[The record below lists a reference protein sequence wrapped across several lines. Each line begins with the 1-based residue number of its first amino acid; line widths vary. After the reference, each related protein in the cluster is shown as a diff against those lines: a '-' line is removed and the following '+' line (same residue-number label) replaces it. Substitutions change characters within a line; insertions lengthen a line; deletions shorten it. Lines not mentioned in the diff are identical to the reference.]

1 MPESLNEEIRR
12 LNFEDLLWVIFI
24 ILAILDIYADRK
36 QKDYLNT
43 NDITKAK
50 TAKRTY
56 ITIVIITI
64 ILYIYFV
71 ARNYYFLQSSKNTKE
86 EKLESIRF
94 IGSLALL
101 GGSIMLLYYQVNTKI
116 SEGSAIL

>member
-24 ILAILDIYADRK
+24 ILAILDIYADKK
-36 QKDYLNT
+36 QKDYLRQ
-43 NDITKAK
+43 NDIEKAK
-50 TAKRTY
+50 VAKRTY
-56 ITIVIITI
+56 ITIVIITVL
-64 ILYIYFV
+64 LYIYFV
-71 ARNYYFLQSSKNTKE
+71 ARNYYFLKTSNNSE
-86 EKLESIRF
+86 EKLEFIRF

-116 SEGSAIL
+116 SEGSAVL